1 MQYHIHQSN
10 PPHFTE
16 DVHQYRDYVGFVEAN
31 SVEEA
36 FRLSQNG
43 EKSWNATNPCRS
55 TSVGDIIQAP
65 DGFYMVKGIGFQKL
79 S

>member
-1 MQYHIHQSN
+1 MQYHIHQAN
-10 PPHFTE
+10 PPLFTE

-31 SVEEA
+31 SLEEA

-43 EKSWNATNPCRS
+43 EKPWNEAKPCRS

-65 DGFYMVKGIGFQKL
+65 DGFYMVKNIGFQKL